1 MKRKSAPNDRPVID
15 KTIHIPLPENKL
27 KLRTALVI
35 ALIVLAVASFAFGI
49 NSLVG
54 TDAGMAEITVLS
66 GEMNAGDDFTF
77 YYNLGFGGADATDE
91 RREVRSLY
99 SQAATDALE
108 IFSSDVE
115 AEGGGNLYYLNSRP
129 NEDVAVDGAL
139 YSALEQLE
147 GSGTRYHYLA
157 PLYEQ
162 YYAMFNSASDAE
174 AAEDDPRLNDAQA
187 EFFSQIAAFASDSGE
202 IALELLGDNKVRL
215 HVSEEYMRFAEANGV
230 TTFIDLTW
238 MKNAFIADY
247 IAQELIDAG
256 YTHGALISDDGFM
269 RCLDD
274 ETGAEYSFTFSH
286 RDGTTITNLS
296 TLQFSGTVSIA
307 YLHDYPLESGNSGG
321 YYLYSDG
328 TLRSAFLDTADGLDR
343 SCVPEL
349 AAYSFEDGCAGLALR
364 LAPVFISSDLDM
376 NELAELEKD
385 GITVYYTQDGVL
397 CSTAES

>member
-174 AAEDDPRLNDAQA
+174 SAEYDPRLNDAQA

>member
-99 SQAATDALE
+99 SQVATDALE

-174 AAEDDPRLNDAQA
+174 AAEYDPRLNDAQA

-215 HVSEEYMRFAEANGV
+215 NVSEEYMRFAEANGV

-349 AAYSFEDGCAGLALR
+349 AAYSFEDGCAGLALK

>member
-174 AAEDDPRLNDAQA
+174 AAEYDPRLNDAQA

-256 YTHGALISDDGFM
+256 YTRGALISDDGFM

>member
-35 ALIVLAVASFAFGI
+35 ALIVLAVASFAFGV

-174 AAEDDPRLNDAQA
+174 AAEYDPRLNDAQA

-215 HVSEEYMRFAEANGV
+215 HVSEEYMRFAEANRV

-349 AAYSFEDGCAGLALR
+349 AAYSFEDGCAGLALK

>member
-174 AAEDDPRLNDAQA
+174 AAEYDPRLNDAQA

-202 IALELLGDNKVRL
+202 IALELLGDNNVRL

>member
-66 GEMNAGDDFTF
+66 GETNAGDDFTF

-174 AAEDDPRLNDAQA
+174 AAEYDPRLNDAQA

-349 AAYSFEDGCAGLALR
+349 AAYSFEDGCAGLALK

>member
-174 AAEDDPRLNDAQA
+174 AAEYDPRLNDAQA

-215 HVSEEYMRFAEANGV
+215 YVSEEYMRFAEANGV

>member
-35 ALIVLAVASFAFGI
+35 ALIVLAVASFAFGV

-174 AAEDDPRLNDAQA
+174 AAEYDPRLNDAQA

-215 HVSEEYMRFAEANGV
+215 HVSEECMRFAEANGV

-328 TLRSAFLDTADGLDR
+328 ALRSAFLDTADGLDR

>member
-129 NEDVAVDGAL
+129 NEYVAVDGAL

-174 AAEDDPRLNDAQA
+174 AAEYDPRLNDAQA

>member
-35 ALIVLAVASFAFGI
+35 ALIVLAVASFAFGV

-174 AAEDDPRLNDAQA
+174 AAEYDPRLNDAQA

-230 TTFIDLTW
+230 TTFMDLTW

-349 AAYSFEDGCAGLALR
+349 AAYSFNDGCAGLALR

>member
-35 ALIVLAVASFAFGI
+35 ALIVLAVASFAFGV

-174 AAEDDPRLNDAQA
+174 AAEYDPRLNDAQT

-349 AAYSFEDGCAGLALR
+349 AAYSFNDGCAGLALR

-376 NELAELEKD
+376 NELAELEKY

>member
-35 ALIVLAVASFAFGI
+35 ALIVLAVASFAFGV

-174 AAEDDPRLNDAQA
+174 AAEYDPRLNDAQA

>member
-35 ALIVLAVASFAFGI
+35 ALIVLAVASFAFGV

-174 AAEDDPRLNDAQA
+174 AAEYDPRLNDAQA

-385 GITVYYTQDGVL
+385 GITVYYAQDGVL

>member
-174 AAEDDPRLNDAQA
+174 AAEYDPRLNDAQA

-215 HVSEEYMRFAEANGV
+215 HVSEEYMRFAEVNGV

>member
-35 ALIVLAVASFAFGI
+35 ALIVLAVASFAFGV

-174 AAEDDPRLNDAQA
+174 AAEYDPRLNDAQA

-247 IAQELIDAG
+247 IAKELIDAG

>member
-15 KTIHIPLPENKL
+15 KTIHIPLSENKL

-35 ALIVLAVASFAFGI
+35 ALIVLAVASFAFGV

-174 AAEDDPRLNDAQA
+174 AAEYDPRLNDAQA

-202 IALELLGDNKVRL
+202 IALELLGDNKVYL

-349 AAYSFEDGCAGLALR
+349 AAYSFNDGCAGLALR

-376 NELAELEKD
+376 NEFAELEKD

>member
-35 ALIVLAVASFAFGI
+35 ALIVLAVASFAFGV

-162 YYAMFNSASDAE
+162 YYAMFNSASDPE
-174 AAEDDPRLNDAQA
+174 AAEYDPRLNDAQA

-286 RDGTTITNLS
+286 RDGTAITNLS

>member
-174 AAEDDPRLNDAQA
+174 AAEYDPRLNDAQA

-385 GITVYYTQDGVL
+385 GITVYYTQDGIL

>member
-35 ALIVLAVASFAFGI
+35 ALIVLAVASFAFGV

-162 YYAMFNSASDAE
+162 YYAMFNSASDPE
-174 AAEDDPRLNDAQA
+174 AAEYDPRLNDAQA

-349 AAYSFEDGCAGLALR
+349 AAYSFEDGCAGLALK

>member
-35 ALIVLAVASFAFGI
+35 ALIVLAVASFAFGV

-162 YYAMFNSASDAE
+162 YYAMFNSASDPE
-174 AAEDDPRLNDAQA
+174 AAEYDPRLNDAQA

>member
-35 ALIVLAVASFAFGI
+35 ALIVLAVASFAFGV

-129 NEDVAVDGAL
+129 NEYVAVDGAL

-174 AAEDDPRLNDAQA
+174 AAEYDPRLNDAQA

-364 LAPVFISSDLDM
+364 LAPVFISSELDM

-385 GITVYYTQDGVL
+385 GITVYYTQDGIL

>member
-174 AAEDDPRLNDAQA
+174 AAEYDPRLNDAQA

-269 RCLDD
+269 CCLDD

>member
-162 YYAMFNSASDAE
+162 YYAMFNSASDTE
-174 AAEDDPRLNDAQA
+174 AAEYDPRLNDAQA

-349 AAYSFEDGCAGLALR
+349 AAYSFEDGCAGLALK

>member
-174 AAEDDPRLNDAQA
+174 AAEYDPRLKDAQA

-328 TLRSAFLDTADGLDR
+328 ALRSAFLDTADGLDR

-349 AAYSFEDGCAGLALR
+349 AAYSFEDGCAGLALK

>member
-174 AAEDDPRLNDAQA
+174 AAEYDPRLNDAQA

-376 NELAELEKD
+376 NKLAELEKD

>member
-35 ALIVLAVASFAFGI
+35 ALIVLAVASFAFGV

-115 AEGGGNLYYLNSRP
+115 AEGGGNLYYLNSRL

-174 AAEDDPRLNDAQA
+174 AAEYDPRLNDAQA

>member
-174 AAEDDPRLNDAQA
+174 AAEYDPRLNDAQA

-215 HVSEEYMRFAEANGV
+215 NVSEEYMRFAEANGV

-256 YTHGALISDDGFM
+256 YTHGALTSDDGFM

-349 AAYSFEDGCAGLALR
+349 AAYSFEDGCAGLALK

>member
-35 ALIVLAVASFAFGI
+35 ALIVLAVASFAFGV

-66 GEMNAGDDFTF
+66 GEMNVGDDFTF

-174 AAEDDPRLNDAQA
+174 AAEYDPRLNDAQA

>member
-66 GEMNAGDDFTF
+66 GEINAGDDFTF

-174 AAEDDPRLNDAQA
+174 AAEYDPRLNDAQA

>member
-129 NEDVAVDGAL
+129 NEDVAVEGAL

-174 AAEDDPRLNDAQA
+174 AAEYDPRLNDAQA

-349 AAYSFEDGCAGLALR
+349 AAYSFEDGCAGLALK

>member
-54 TDAGMAEITVLS
+54 ADAGMAEITVLS

-174 AAEDDPRLNDAQA
+174 AAEYDPRLNDAQA

>member
-35 ALIVLAVASFAFGI
+35 ALIVLAVASFAFGV

-174 AAEDDPRLNDAQA
+174 AAEYDPRLNDAQA

-349 AAYSFEDGCAGLALR
+349 AAYSFNDGCAGLALR

>member
-35 ALIVLAVASFAFGI
+35 ALIVLAVASFAFGV

-157 PLYEQ
+157 P
-162 YYAMFNSASDAE
+162 
-174 AAEDDPRLNDAQA
+174 
-187 EFFSQIAAFASDSGE
+187 
-202 IALELLGDNKVRL
+202 
-215 HVSEEYMRFAEANGV
+215 
-230 TTFIDLTW
+230 
-238 MKNAFIADY
+238 
-247 IAQELIDAG
+247 
-256 YTHGALISDDGFM
+256 
-269 RCLDD
+269 
-274 ETGAEYSFTFSH
+274 
-286 RDGTTITNLS
+286 
-296 TLQFSGTVSIA
+296 
-307 YLHDYPLESGNSGG
+307 PL
-321 YYLYSDG
+321 
-328 TLRSAFLDTADGLDR
+328 
-343 SCVPEL
+343 
-349 AAYSFEDGCAGLALR
+349 
-364 LAPVFISSDLDM
+364 
-376 NELAELEKD
+376 
-385 GITVYYTQDGVL
+385 
-397 CSTAES
+397 